1 MQSQEAFTRRD
12 PGEPPPAA
20 DGATLARGL
29 GLFSLGLGITE
40 LAAPRALAHA
50 IGIDP
55 DGRTSTVLR
64 AFGMRELVSGLGVLV
79 QPKRAM
85 PLWARVAG
93 DAIDLAF
100 IGWAAKSKRTSTQ
113 RLFAAFAAVAGVAA
127 LDVIAGR
134 RVARANRKVID
145 PVIFSVTINKP
156 VAEVYAFWRKLENL
170 PRFMDY
176 LESVTERSGGRSHWI
191 AKLPLGGTITWDAE
205 IIDDRPNELIAWR
218 TVEGSLLAHRGE
230 VTFART
236 PGRDMTEVRVQLELG
251 ILGSAPSPA
260 LAKLIT
266 KPQIKGD
273 MRRLKQVLETGE
285 VMRSDAS
292 IHRGRHP
299 AQPPEQAP
307 PLPSTLPT
315 GPSKAAAAS
324 HGATTPSAA
333 AAGASPASAA
343 GASSASAGASSTP
356 TGSSGTSGK
365 GRVP

>member
-12 PGEPPPAA
+12 PGELAPTA
-20 DGATLARGL
+20 DGSTLARGL

-40 LAAPRALAHA
+40 LAAPRALAQA

-64 AFGMRELVSGLGVLV
+64 AFGMREIVSGLGVLV
-79 QPKRAM
+79 QPKRAL
-85 PLWARVAG
+85 PLWARLAG
-93 DAIDLAF
+93 DALDLAF

-113 RLFAAFAAVAGVAA
+113 RMLAAVAAVAGVAA
-127 LDVIAGR
+127 LDAIAGR
-134 RVARANRKVID
+134 RVARANRAVVD

-156 VAEVYAFWRKLENL
+156 VAEVYAFWRRFENL

-176 LESVTERSGGRSHWI
+176 LESVTERSGVRSHWV

-218 TVEGSLLAHRGE
+218 TIEGSLLAHRGE

-251 ILGSAPSPA
+251 ILGTKPSPA

-273 MRRLKQVLETGE
+273 LRRFKQVMETGE

-299 AQPPEQAP
+299 AQPPEEAP
-307 PLPSTLPT
+307 ALPPSLPT
-315 GPSKAAAAS
+315 SAAS
-324 HGATTPSAA
+324 TTPRSST
-333 AAGASPASAA
+333 SPAA
-343 GASSASAGASSTP
+343 SASASKPSATQEPSVPSSTSTAP
-356 TGSSGTSGK
+356 GTTGK
-365 GRVP
+365 GRLP